1 MHSMKRFA
9 LLLLLALTGSA
20 TPAFAAEVGASVY
33 FEPPPTPTH
42 GYVSGYSFWAYDD
55 APYEVRTYVRRDYYY
70 RPRYYRDYERDHD
83 WRPVYY
89 HHDPYR
95 HDYIRR
101 RHRHRHHG
109 W

>member
-1 MHSMKRFA
+1 MKRFA

-42 GYVSGYSFWAYDD
+42 GYVSGYGFWAYDD
-55 APYEVRTYVRRDYYY
+55 APYEVRTYVRREYYY

-89 HHDPYR
+89 YDQYR
-95 HDYIRR
+95 HDSYYPR
-101 RHRHRHHG
+101 RHHWHRHHG

>member
-1 MHSMKRFA
+1 MKRFA
-9 LLLLLALTGSA
+9 LLLLLALTASA

-42 GYVSGYSFWAYDD
+42 GYASGYSFWGYDD
-55 APYEVRTYVRRDYYY
+55 PPYEVRTYVRRDYHY
-70 RPRYYRDYERDHD
+70 RPRYYRDYERDYD

-89 HHDPYR
+89 HDDQYR
-95 HDYIRR
+95 HDSYYPR
-101 RHRHRHHG
+101 RHHWHRHHG